1 MPDRGKYPVANGATD
16 GRGTGNLPVA
26 QMLLLDDLSL
36 YQDGIPHAVYD
47 HLRSGQP
54 IYYNAGE
61 NPFYAVLSHAE
72 AATVLQDTA
81 NYSSALQGILIEDV
95 SAEMRPV
102 MRAMLPF
109 ADPPVHTELRHKLF
123 SPLMPNHLRRIRAQ
137 LESTCQHLVE
147 QAVNEREIDFV
158 HQLAGEVPLA
168 AFGLLMGLER
178 SQLEPL
184 RGPSDAVIENG
195 INNSGDAV
203 ADLCRCL
210 EELVAER
217 LREPRDDY
225 MTRLAQVDFGERP
238 MTRLERNGMLLQI
251 VIGGL
256 ETTRNAMAGLL
267 VAFSDNR
274 SQWDMIRAT
283 PNLLANAVEESLRY
297 VSLVNYLRRTTV
309 SETSLGGITLP
320 AGTRVVVFLSAAN
333 RDPTRFAQPHYL
345 DVRRSNAR
353 QHLAL
358 GAGAHFCMG
367 AGLARMQ
374 LAAFWRAFLSRVAGF
389 ELREPY
395 ERGRVIQQNLIK
407 KLPVRLHAA

>member
-1 MPDRGKYPVANGATD
+1 
-16 GRGTGNLPVA
+16 
-26 QMLLLDDLSL
+26 MLLIDDLSL
-36 YQDGIPHAVYD
+36 YQDGVPHGVYD
-47 HLRSGQP
+47 RLRTGQS
-54 IYYNAGE
+54 IFYNTGE
-61 NPFYAVLSHAE
+61 NPFYAVLRHAE

-109 ADPPVHTELRHKLF
+109 ADPPEHTELRRKLF
-123 SPLMPNHLRRIRAQ
+123 TPLMPNNLGQIRAQ
-137 LESTCQHLVE
+137 LERTCRHLVDE
-147 QAVNEREIDFV
+147 AVSEREIDFV
-158 HQLAGEVPLA
+158 HRLAAEVPLA

-195 INNSGDAV
+195 INNSGAAV
-203 ADLCRCL
+203 ADLCRYL

-225 MTRLAQVDFGERP
+225 MTRLAQVEFGDRP

-256 ETTRNAMAGLL
+256 ETTRSAMAGLL
-267 VAFSDNR
+267 LAFSENR
-274 SQWDMIRAT
+274 SQWDTMRVT
-283 PNLLANAVEESLRY
+283 PSLLGNAVEESLRY
-297 VSLVNYLRRTTV
+297 VSPVNYLRRTTV
-309 SETSLGGITLP
+309 GKCSLGGVTLP
-320 AGTRVVVFLSAAN
+320 AGSRVVVFLSAAN
-333 RDPTRFAQPHYL
+333 RDPARFVQPHNL

-374 LAAFWRAFLSRVAGF
+374 LAAFWNAFLARVADF
-389 ELREPY
+389 ELPGPY

>member
-1 MPDRGKYPVANGATD
+1 
-16 GRGTGNLPVA
+16 
-26 QMLLLDDLSL
+26 MLLIDDLSL
-36 YQDGIPHAVYD
+36 YRDGVPHAVYD
-47 HLRSGQP
+47 RLRGGQS

-102 MRAMLPF
+102 TRAMLPF
-109 ADPPVHTELRHKLF
+109 ADPPEHTELRRKLF
-123 SPLMPNHLRRIRAQ
+123 PPLMPNNLGRIRAQ
-137 LESTCQHLVE
+137 LESTCRHLVD
-147 QAVNEREIDFV
+147 QAVSEREIDFV
-158 HQLAGEVPLA
+158 HRLAAEVPLA

-195 INNSGDAV
+195 INNSGAAV

-210 EELVAER
+210 EEVVAER

-225 MTRLAQVDFGERP
+225 MTRLAQVEFGDRP

-267 VAFSDNR
+267 LAFSQNR
-274 SQWDMIRAT
+274 SQWETMRTT
-283 PNLLANAVEESLRY
+283 PSLLGNAVEESLRY
-297 VSLVNYLRRTTV
+297 VSPVNYLRRTTV
-309 SETSLGGITLP
+309 GKSSLGGVTLP
-320 AGTRVVVFLSAAN
+320 AGSRVVVFLGAAN
-333 RDPTRFAQPHYL
+333 RDPARFVQPHNL

-358 GAGAHFCMG
+358 GAGVHFCMG

-374 LAAFWRAFLSRVAGF
+374 LAAFWSAFLSRVADF
-389 ELREPY
+389 ELQGPY
-395 ERGRVIQQNLIK
+395 ERGRVIRHNLIK

>member
-1 MPDRGKYPVANGATD
+1 
-16 GRGTGNLPVA
+16 
-26 QMLLLDDLSL
+26 MLLIDDLSL
-36 YQDGIPHAVYD
+36 YQDGVPHGVYD
-47 HLRSGQP
+47 RLRSGQS
-54 IYYNAGE
+54 IFYNAGE
-61 NPFYAVLSHAE
+61 NPFYAVLHYAE

-81 NYSSALQGILIEDV
+81 NYSSSLQGILIEDV

-109 ADPPVHTELRHKLF
+109 ADPPEHTELRRKLF
-123 SPLMPNHLRRIRAQ
+123 PPLMPNNLGQIRAQ
-137 LESTCQHLVE
+137 LERTCRHLVDE
-147 QAVNEREIDFV
+147 AVSEREIDFV
-158 HQLAGEVPLA
+158 HRLAAEVPLA

-195 INNSGDAV
+195 INNSGAAV

-225 MTRLAQVDFGERP
+225 MTRLAQVEFSDRP

-256 ETTRNAMAGLL
+256 ETTRSAIAGLL
-267 VAFSDNR
+267 LAFSENR
-274 SQWDMIRAT
+274 SQWDTMRVT
-283 PNLLANAVEESLRY
+283 PSLLGNAVEESLRY
-297 VSLVNYLRRTTV
+297 VSPVNYLRRTTV
-309 SETSLGGITLP
+309 GKCSLGGVTLP
-320 AGTRVVVFLSAAN
+320 AGSRVVVFLSAAN
-333 RDPTRFAQPHYL
+333 RDPARFVQPHNL

-353 QHLAL
+353 KHLAL

-374 LAAFWRAFLSRVAGF
+374 LAAFWNAFLSRVADF
-389 ELREPY
+389 ELPGPY
-395 ERGRVIQQNLIK
+395 ERARVIQQNLIK
-407 KLPVRLHAA
+407 ILPVRLHAA

>member
-1 MPDRGKYPVANGATD
+1 MI
-16 GRGTGNLPVA
+16 LI
-26 QMLLLDDLSL
+26 DDSSL

-47 HLRSGQP
+47 RVRSAQP
-54 IYYNAGE
+54 IYYNPGE

-72 AATVLQDTA
+72 AAMVLQDTA

-95 SAEMRPV
+95 SEEMRPV

-109 ADPPVHTELRHKLF
+109 TDPPEHTELRQKLF
-123 SPLMPNHLRRIRAQ
+123 SPLMPNHLSRLRAQ
-137 LESTCQHLVE
+137 LQDTCQQLVE
-147 QAVNEREIDFV
+147 QAVAERDIDFV

-178 SQLEPL
+178 SQLQPL

-195 INNSGDAV
+195 INNSGAAI

-225 MTRLAQVDFGERP
+225 MTRLAQVDFGDRP

-256 ETTRNAMAGLL
+256 ETTRNTMTGLL
-267 VAFSDNR
+267 VAFNDSR
-274 SQWDMIRAT
+274 SQWDILRTT

-297 VSLVNYLRRTTV
+297 VSPVNYLRRTTV
-309 SETSLGGITLP
+309 REASLGGVTLP
-320 AGTRVVVFLSAAN
+320 PQSRVVVFLSAAN
-333 RDPTRFAQPHYL
+333 RDPARFAQPQDL

-374 LAAFWRAFLSRVAGF
+374 LTAFWSAFLERVADF
-389 ELREPY
+389 ELRGPY

>member
-1 MPDRGKYPVANGATD
+1 
-16 GRGTGNLPVA
+16 
-26 QMLLLDDLSL
+26 MLLIDDLSL
-36 YQDGIPHAVYD
+36 YQDGVPHAVYD
-47 HLRSGQP
+47 RLRSGQS
-54 IYYNAGE
+54 IYYNEGE

-109 ADPPVHTELRHKLF
+109 ADPPEHTELRHKLF
-123 SPLMPNHLRRIRAQ
+123 SPLMPNNLGRIRAQ
-137 LESTCQHLVE
+137 LQSTCRHLVD
-147 QAVNEREIDFV
+147 QAVSEGEIEFV
-158 HQLAGEVPLA
+158 HRLAGEVPLA

-178 SQLEPL
+178 SRLEPL

-195 INNSGDAV
+195 INNSGAAV

-225 MTRLAQVDFGERP
+225 MTRLAQVDFGDRP
-238 MTRLERNGMLLQI
+238 MTRVERNGMLLQI
-251 VIGGL
+251 VIGAL

-267 VAFSDNR
+267 LAFSENR
-274 SQWDMIRAT
+274 SQWETMRT
-283 PNLLANAVEESLRY
+283 SPSLLGNAVEESLRY
-297 VSLVNYLRRTTV
+297 VSPVNYLRRTTV
-309 SETSLGGITLP
+309 GKSSLGGVTLP
-320 AGTRVVVFLSAAN
+320 AGSRVVVFLSAAN
-333 RDPTRFAQPHYL
+333 RDPARFVQPHNL

-358 GAGAHFCMG
+358 GAGVHFCMG

-374 LAAFWRAFLSRVAGF
+374 LAAFWNAFLSHVADF
-389 ELREPY
+389 ELRGPY